1 MKAIIVGGGK
11 VGYFL
16 MKTVIRDHNE
26 VVLIEKD
33 PLRAQAVSE
42 ELNVSVLCGDG
53 SDMSVMDE
61 AGIQESDLIAAVT
74 GSDEENLVVC
84 RIAKAKFPAITTIA
98 RINNPKNMTM
108 FKALGVDRTVCSTK
122 VIADLIENEMA
133 ADHIKI
139 VQTFERGNMML
150 AEVLIDMKTPWVNK
164 EVRQLSLPK
173 DVILISVLRQPDV
186 IYPKGETRIE
196 SGDHVMIAASP
207 EALAQLKKVFNP

>member
-16 MKTVIRDHNE
+16 MKTVIKEHHD

-42 ELNVSVLCGDG
+42 ELNISVLCGDG

-74 GSDEENLVVC
+74 GNDEENLVVC

-98 RINNPKNMTM
+98 RINNPKNMAM

-133 ADHIKI
+133 ADHVK
-139 VQTFERGNMML
+139 VLQTFERGNMML
-150 AEVLIDMKTPWVNK
+150 AEVLIDAKSPWVSR
-164 EVRQLSLPK
+164 EVRLLILPK
-173 DVILISVLRQPDV
+173 DVILISVLRQSDV
-186 IYPKGETRIE
+186 IYPKGDTVIE
-196 SGDHVMIAASP
+196 SGDHVMIVASP
-207 EALAQLKKVFNP
+207 EALMQLKKAFNP

>member
-16 MKTVIRDHNE
+16 MKTVIRDHHD

-42 ELNVSVLCGDG
+42 ELNISVLCGDG
-53 SDMSVMDE
+53 SDMAVMDE

-108 FKALGVDRTVCSTK
+108 FKALGIDRTVCSTK

-133 ADHIKI
+133 ADHVKI

-150 AEVLIDMKTPWVNK
+150 AELLIDAKTPWTNK
-164 EVRQLSLPK
+164 EVRQLTLHCR
-173 DVILISVLRQPDV
+173 ISV
-186 IYPKGETRIE
+186 
-196 SGDHVMIAASP
+196 
-207 EALAQLKKVFNP
+207 